1 MSEQN
6 PASDL
11 DGILVVSLEQAVAAP
26 YASCKLA
33 DAGARVI
40 KIERASG
47 DFARFYDADVG
58 GDASYFV
65 WLNRGKESLTL
76 DLKDPSDLAL
86 LKRIIAKAD
95 IFIQNLAPGSTD
107 RLGLAS
113 ADLRSSY
120 KQLITC
126 DISGYGSK
134 GARKDMKAYDLLVQA
149 ETGLSLITGGE
160 NEAGRVGVSVCD
172 IAAGMTAHQAILQA
186 LYARSKSKQGRGI
199 EVSLFHALSDWMNVP
214 YLQHIYGG
222 KQIKR
227 AGLHHVS
234 IAPYGAYQC
243 RSGEQILISI
253 QNEREFAQ
261 LCADILGDEALA
273 GDPRFATNIARVQ
286 NRPALND
293 IINQTFSNYQA
304 DELAEKLYQAK
315 IAFGRLNHMADL
327 ADHPQS
333 QFISVSTSKGTF
345 QLLAPGAVVS
355 GFSHEGGKVPDI
367 GEDSLDIRAEF
378 SASEDA

>member
-40 KIERASG
+40 KIERAGG

-95 IFIQNLAPGSTD
+95 IFIQNLAPGATD

-149 ETGLSLITGGE
+149 ETGLSLITGDE

-186 LYARSKSKQGRGI
+186 LYARTKSKQGRGI

-273 GDPRFATNIARVQ
+273 NDPRFATNIARVQ
-286 NRPALND
+286 NRPDLND
-293 IINQTFSNYQA
+293 IINQIFSNYHA

>member
-1 MSEQN
+1 MNELN

-40 KIERASG
+40 KIERAGG

-76 DLKDPSDLAL
+76 DLKDADDLQL

-95 IFIQNLAPGSTD
+95 IFIQNLAPGATD

-113 ADLRSSY
+113 ADLRRSY

-126 DISGYGSK
+126 DISGYGST

-186 LYARSKSKQGRGI
+186 LYARTKSGQGRGI

-222 KQIKR
+222 KQIRR

-261 LCADILGDEALA
+261 LCADILEDEALA
-273 GDPRFATNIARVQ
+273 RDPRFATNIARVQ

-293 IINQTFSNYQA
+293 IINQKFSSYEA
-304 DELAEKLYQAK
+304 DELADKLYRAK

-327 ADHPQS
+327 AKHPQS
-333 QFISVSTSKGTF
+333 QFISISTSKGTF

-378 SASEDA
+378 GASEDA

>member
-40 KIERASG
+40 KIERAGG

-76 DLKDPSDLAL
+76 DLKDASDLAL

-261 LCADILGDEALA
+261 LCADILGDAALA
-273 GDPRFATNIARVQ
+273 RDPRFATNIARVQ

-293 IINQTFSNYQA
+293 IINQTFSNYHA
-304 DELAEKLYQAK
+304 DELAEKLYRAK

-327 ADHPQS
+327 ANHPQS

>member
-40 KIERASG
+40 KIERAGG

-95 IFIQNLAPGSTD
+95 IFIQNLAPGATD

-186 LYARSKSKQGRGI
+186 LYARTKSKQCRGI

-214 YLQHIYGG
+214 YLQPIYGG

-273 GDPRFATNIARVQ
+273 RDPRFATNIARVQ

-293 IINQTFSNYQA
+293 IINQTFSNYHA

-378 SASEDA
+378 SASEEA

>member
-1 MSEQN
+1 MSALD
-6 PASDL
+6 PAQDL
-11 DGILVVSLEQAVAAP
+11 EGILVVSLEQAVAAP

-40 KIERASG
+40 KIERAGG

-76 DLKDPSDLAL
+76 DLKDKADLAL

-95 IFIQNLAPGSTD
+95 IFIQNLAPGATD

-113 ADLRSSY
+113 AELR
-120 KQLITC
+120 KQHNQLITC
-126 DISGYGSK
+126 DISGYGST
-134 GARKDMKAYDLLVQA
+134 GTRKDMKAYDLLVQA

-186 LYARSKSKQGRGI
+186 LYARTKSQQGRGI

-214 YLQHIYGG
+214 YLQHIYGQ
-222 KQIKR
+222 KEIKR

-234 IAPYGAYQC
+234 IAPYGAYHC

-261 LCADILGDEALA
+261 LCADILEDESIAS
-273 GDPRFATNIARVQ
+273 DSRFATNIARVQ
-286 NRPALND
+286 NRPQLNE
-293 IINQTFSNYQA
+293 IINQKFAQYEA
-304 DELAEKLYQAK
+304 DDLAAKLYEAK

-327 ADHPQS
+327 ASHPQS

-355 GFSHEGGKVPDI
+355 GFTPQGGKVPDI
-367 GEDSLDIRAEF
+367 GQDSLDIRAEF
-378 SASEDA
+378 SASEQS

>member
-6 PASDL
+6 PAFDL

-40 KIERASG
+40 KIERAGG

-65 WLNRGKESLTL
+65 WLNRGKQSLTL
-76 DLKDPSDLAL
+76 DLKNADDLAL

-95 IFIQNLAPGSTD
+95 IFIQNLAPGATD

-113 ADLRSSY
+113 ADLRNSH

-126 DISGYGSK
+126 DISGYGST
-134 GARKDMKAYDLLVQA
+134 GTRKDMKAYDLLVQA

-186 LYARSKSKQGRGI
+186 LYARTKSGQGRGI

-222 KQIKR
+222 KQIRR

-243 RSGEQILISI
+243 RDGEQILISI

-273 GDPRFATNIARVQ
+273 HDLRFATNIARVE

-293 IINQTFSNYQA
+293 IINQKFGQYQA
-304 DELAEKLYQAK
+304 DDLAEKLYQAK

-327 ADHPQS
+327 AEHPQS

-378 SASEDA
+378 GASEDA

>member
-40 KIERASG
+40 KIERAGG

-95 IFIQNLAPGSTD
+95 IFIQNLAPGATD

-186 LYARSKSKQGRGI
+186 LYARTKSKQGRGI

-273 GDPRFATNIARVQ
+273 RDPRFATNIARVQ

-293 IINQTFSNYQA
+293 IINQTFSNYHA
-304 DELAEKLYQAK
+304 DELAEKLYLAK

-327 ADHPQS
+327 ANHPQS
-333 QFISVSTSKGTF
+333 QFISVSTSQGTF
-345 QLLAPGAVVS
+345 QVLAPGAVVS